1 MTRGLFV
8 PGFVTNPE
16 RRSILHPPWF
26 VLHERLA
33 DHVMPSNPIHGS
45 GCGPSSREISFDQD
59 PSARQVQRTISI
71 ALFYSLKPLERWL
84 IPCRAESQ

>member
-16 RRSILHPPWF
+16 RSSILHPPWF
-26 VLHERLA
+26 ALHERLA
-33 DHVMPSNPIHGS
+33 DLVIPSNPIHSS
-45 GCGPSSREISFDQD
+45 GCGPWSREISFDQN
-59 PSARQVQRTISI
+59 SSGRQVQRTISI
-71 ALFYSLKPLERWL
+71 ALFYSLKPLECWL